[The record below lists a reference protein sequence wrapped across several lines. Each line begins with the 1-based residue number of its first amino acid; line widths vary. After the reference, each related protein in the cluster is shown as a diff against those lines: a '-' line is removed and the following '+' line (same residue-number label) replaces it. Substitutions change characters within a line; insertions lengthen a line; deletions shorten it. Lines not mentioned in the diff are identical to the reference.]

1 MTHSTPQPD
10 MPQVRSIYYI
20 GNPSEMDVLNVKALK
35 AELYDGLVR
44 MVRATPETTRDQIV
58 LAFGVEGEPW
68 TETTFVHVEA
78 GHHVSLRRGLTMI
91 LQGDTVWEELLEA
104 VELLREEW

>member
-1 MTHSTPQPD
+1 MTEPKP
-10 MPQVRSIYYI
+10 VYYV
-20 GNPSEMDVLNVKALK
+20 GYPTEMDALNVKAVK

-44 MVRATPETTRDQIV
+44 MVRATPENSRDQIV
-58 LAFGVEGEPW
+58 LAFGVKGEPW

-91 LQGDTVWEELLEA
+91 LKGDTVWEELVEA
-104 VELLREEW
+104 VEMTREEW